1 MNGLAC
7 NLSTS
12 ISTLAVTLQAAANPD
27 SITTVNCSVGS
38 LNSRHSAAYYSSS
51 FTLPFILSFI
61 LKDECA
67 TPTQTENP

>member
-38 LNSRHSAAYYSSS
+38 SIADIPPLITVVVLPS
-51 FTLPFILSFI
+51 FHLVLHP
-61 LKDECA
+61 EG
-67 TPTQTENP
+67 